1 MLSSRTQAV
10 DSDVVVIG
18 AGTAGLAA
26 ARHVCDAGLTVT
38 VLEAAEEIGGRMA
51 TGSRDGFLLDRHSA
65 LTAPGLPEEAVC
77 RLTGG
82 ALLHGPD
89 GYVHRV
95 GETVPAGGGTGGGAH
110 GAGGTGG
117 ADGSA
122 GEERTEDG
130 RSLIAA
136 FDHSWL
142 RANLARLGRLSDER
156 LTARPELP
164 AAIALTARGI
174 PARIAEGSLRPLL
187 TALLHD
193 PQLATSSRLSDHVL
207 RAFARD
213 GLALAAGGAAAV
225 PRALAAGLPE
235 GTVRTGVRATA
246 VSTSRVE
253 TERHGTVRCRA
264 VVVATGAREAG
275 RLLPG
280 LRVPRFRPVTV
291 LHHAAPGTPPQAGPE
306 LLIDTARDRGPLAY
320 SLVASAVDAS
330 RAPEG
335 AALVTSVVLGHAAG
349 EPAEILDKAA
359 RPQLTALHG
368 TSTADWQLLAAHH
381 DARAVPLNPPPYA
394 GPRRTRLLDGL
405 YVCGDH
411 RGADD
416 LATAATAITSLL
428 QDFGRPATTEPHTSA
443 AA

>member
-26 ARHVCDAGLTVT
+26 ARNLCDAGLTVT
-38 VLEAAEEIGGRMA
+38 VLEAADEIGGRMA

-65 LTAPGLPEEAVC
+65 LTAPGLPEEAVR

-82 ALLHGPD
+82 ALLHGAD

-95 GETVPAGGGTGGGAH
+95 GETTGAGSPGGTVHGSPGGAV
-110 GAGGTGG
+110 
-117 ADGSA
+117 
-122 GEERTEDG
+122 GEERTEEG

-142 RANLARLGRLSDER
+142 RANLARLGQLSDAR
-156 LTARPELP
+156 LAARPELP
-164 AAIALTARGI
+164 AAEALTARGI

-193 PQLATSSRLSDHVL
+193 PQLATSSRLSDHAL

-225 PRALAAGLPE
+225 PRALAAGLPD
-235 GTVRTGVRATA
+235 GAVRTGVRATT

-291 LHHAAPGTPPQAGPE
+291 LHHAAPEVPPQAGPE
-306 LLIDTARDRGPLAY
+306 LVIDTARDRGPLTY
-320 SLVASAVDAS
+320 TLVASAVDPS

-335 AALVTSVVLGHAAG
+335 ASLVTSVVLGHAAG
-349 EPAEILDKAA
+349 EPTEILDKAA
-359 RPQLTALHG
+359 RPQLAALHG

-416 LATAATAITSLL
+416 LTTAATAVTALL

>member
-26 ARHVCDAGLTVT
+26 ARRVRDAGLTVT
-38 VLEAAEEIGGRMA
+38 VLEAADRIGGRMA
-51 TGSRDGFLLDRHSA
+51 TASRDGFLLDRSSR

-82 ALLHGPD
+82 ALLHGAR
-89 GYVHRV
+89 GEVHRV
-95 GETVPAGGGTGGGAH
+95 GEAQGGGATT
-110 GAGGTGG
+110 A
-117 ADGSA
+117 ADVA
-122 GEERTEDG
+122 ADDG
-130 RSLIAA
+130 RARRSRSLITA

-142 RANLARLGRLSDER
+142 RANLARLGQLPDER
-156 LTARPELP
+156 LAARPELP
-164 AAIALTARGI
+164 VADALSARGI
-174 PARIAEGSLRPLL
+174 PARIAEGFLRPLL
-187 TALLHD
+187 SALLHD
-193 PQLATSSRLSDHVL
+193 PRLATSSRLGDLTL
-207 RAFARD
+207 RSFARE
-213 GLALAAGGAAAV
+213 GLALAAGGSGAHA
-225 PRALAAGLPE
+225 RGLAEGLPE
-235 GTVRTGVRATA
+235 DAVRTGVRVTS

-264 VVVATGAREAG
+264 VVLATGAREAA

-291 LHHAAPGTPPQAGPE
+291 LHHAVPGPGPQTGPA
-306 LLIDTARDRGPLAY
+306 LLVDAVPERGPLSY
-320 SLVASAVDAS
+320 SLVASAADPS

-335 AALVTSVVLGHAAG
+335 AALVTSVVLGPAAG

-359 RPQLTALHG
+359 RPQLTALYG
-368 TSTADWQLLAAHH
+368 TPAHEWRLLAAHH
-381 DARAVPLNPPPYA
+381 DPQAVPLNPPPYA

-405 YVCGDH
+405 YICGDH

-416 LATAATAITSLL
+416 PDTARTAVAALL
-428 QDFGRPATTEPHTSA
+428 EDFGRPVLSEPNTSA